1 MKKKRPVYLN
11 LFQIKLPV
19 SGVVSLIHRFSGA
32 LLFLSLP
39 FFLWLFQALLESA
52 SSFDNLINTV
62 KYNPILKLVIAIG
75 AWVFLHHF
83 LAGIRFLLLDMHW
96 GEELHQSRFSAKI
109 VMLASITLS
118 ALILGWL
125 W

>member
-1 MKKKRPVYLN
+1 MKTKRPVYLN

-19 SGVVSLIHRFSGA
+19 SGMVSLLHRLSGA

-39 FFLWLFQALLESA
+39 FVLWLFQTSLESA
-52 SSFDNLINTV
+52 SSFNNLINTV

-75 AWVFLHHF
+75 VWAYLHHF
-83 LAGIRFLLLDMHW
+83 LAGIRFLLMDVHL
-96 GEELHQSRFSAKI
+96 GLELRQSRLSAKI
-109 VMLASITLS
+109 VMLTSITLTI
-118 ALILGWL
+118 LILGWL

>member
-1 MKKKRPVYLN
+1 MKTKRPVYLN

-19 SGVVSLIHRFSGA
+19 SGMVSLLHRLSGA

-39 FFLWLFQALLESA
+39 FVLWLFQTSLESA
-52 SSFDNLINTV
+52 SSFNNLINTV

-75 AWVFLHHF
+75 VWVYLHHF
-83 LAGIRFLLLDMHW
+83 LAGIRFLLMDVHL
-96 GEELHQSRFSAKI
+96 GLELRQSRLSAKI
-109 VMLASITLS
+109 VMLTSITLTI
-118 ALILGWL
+118 LILGWL